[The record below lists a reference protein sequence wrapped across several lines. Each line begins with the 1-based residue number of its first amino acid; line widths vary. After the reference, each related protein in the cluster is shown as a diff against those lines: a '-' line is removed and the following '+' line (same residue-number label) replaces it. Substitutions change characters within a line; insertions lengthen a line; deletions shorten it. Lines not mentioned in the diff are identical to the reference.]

1 MRILFLHQNFP
12 GQFLHLAPALKA
24 RGHEVLALVP
34 DTNKR
39 QSPIPVARFSQKD
52 LNIKDPQA
60 EASSFPGQVRLGT
73 AVAQAAA
80 HLDRQV
86 NFKPDVIVG
95 HPGWGE
101 TMFIKEVWPDA
112 RLAIYAEFFYGTRGR
127 DTGFDPATFP
137 TNLASSCRTIA
148 RRAGA
153 LLSMNAAEAAM
164 SPTRWQASTFPDW
177 FRDRITVVHDG
188 VDTGAVTPAGPTPV
202 ELVIG
207 SRTFRP
213 GDEVLTFISRSLEP
227 YRGFHI
233 FARAL
238 PRILRTRP
246 EAHVVIVGRDE
257 PAYSGQAPG
266 GRSWKDI
273 FLDEVR
279 DELDMSRVH
288 FMGLVSYQTFL
299 TVLRVSRVHA
309 YLTYPFVLSWSMLE
323 AMSAGALVVGSRTPP
338 VEEVIEHGRNGL
350 LVDFFDVDAWS
361 STLSEALARPE
372 RYESLRSAA
381 RRTIVDGFDLKT
393 ICLPRMVAFV
403 EGLGVSAGDK
413 IPH

>member
-24 RGHEVLALVP
+24 RGHDVMALVP

-52 LNIKDPQA
+52 LNIQDPQA

-80 HLDRQV
+80 HLDRKLG
-86 NFKPDVIVG
+86 FKPDVIFG

-101 TMFIKEVWPDA
+101 TMFIKEVWPAA
-112 RLAIYAEFFYGTRGR
+112 RLAIYAEFFYGTLGR
-127 DTGFDPATFP
+127 DTGFDSALFP
-137 TNLASSCRTIA
+137 TSLSSSCRTIA
-148 RRAGA
+148 RRAGW
-153 LLSMNAAEAAM
+153 LLSMNAAEAAL
-164 SPTRWQASTFPDW
+164 SPTRWQASTFPAW
-177 FRDRITVVHDG
+177 FQERITVVHDG
-188 VDTGAVTPAGPTPV
+188 IDTAAVTPAGSAPA

-207 SRTFRP
+207 ERTFRP
-213 GDEVLTFISRSLEP
+213 GDEVLTFVSRSLEP

-238 PRILRTRP
+238 PRILRDRP

-266 GRSWKDI
+266 GRSWKDV

-279 DELDMSRVH
+279 DDLDLSRVH
-288 FMGLVSYQTFL
+288 FLGLVSYQMFL

-361 STLSEALARPE
+361 ATLGEALAHPE
-372 RYESLRSAA
+372 RYAPLRAAA
-381 RRTIVDGFDLKT
+381 RKTIVGGFDLGA
-393 ICLPRMVAFV
+393 ICLPRMISFV
-403 EGLGVSAGDK
+403 EGLGATRPVTA
-413 IPH
+413 